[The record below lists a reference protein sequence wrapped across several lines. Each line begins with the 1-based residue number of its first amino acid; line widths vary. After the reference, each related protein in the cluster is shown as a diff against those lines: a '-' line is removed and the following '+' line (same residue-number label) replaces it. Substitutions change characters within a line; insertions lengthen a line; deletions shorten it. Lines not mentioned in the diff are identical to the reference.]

1 MGLATE
7 IWIRMK
13 YRIGLFMGS
22 IGMEDQME

>member
-13 YRIGLFMGS
+13 FRIGLFMGS